1 MLSKNIKF
9 KNFQNQK
16 TNISFKK
23 KFLSILKDIKIKRNQ
38 VMISMSKEYKDS
50 YSVKIIR
57 KLRKFKTITL
67 IGMGGS
73 VLGAKAIYNFCKFT
87 KNKFF
92 SIENFV
98 PLKLEKLKNNLFLI
112 ISKSGSTLET
122 ISNQNISNQNNSRKI
137 FITENKKSYLRILAN
152 KSKSEIINH
161 NNLIGGRYSVFSEVG
176 MFPAQLMGLNPKK
189 FRILD
194 KLIKNK
200 KFINCLIDNS
210 VRIAQFQKK
219 KKTNSIIINYDNS
232 SNDLFNW
239 YQQLVAE
246 SLGKN
251 KSGILPTLSVMPR
264 DNHSLMQYYLDG
276 VENHFFTLFF
286 VKEKN
291 SPKLKN
297 NQILHTHDYLKNKS
311 INDIAFSQFKATE
324 KVLKSRNIPFRS
336 FVVDKRDEMVLAE
349 LFIFFILETILL
361 GKFLKINP
369 FDQPAVELIKK
380 DTIKILK
387 KI

>member
-16 TNISFKK
+16 INIFFKK
-23 KFLSILKDIKIKRNQ
+23 KFLSIFKNIKTKRNQ
-38 VMISMSKEYKDS
+38 IIISMSNEYKDS
-50 YSVKIIR
+50 YSNIFIK
-57 KLRKFKTITL
+57 KLRQFKIITL

-73 VLGAKAIYNFCKFT
+73 ALGAKAIYSFCKFA

-92 SIENFV
+92 FIENFS
-98 PLKLEKLKNNLFLI
+98 LSKLENLKTDLFLV
-112 ISKSGSTLET
+112 ISKSGNTLET
-122 ISNQNISNQNNSRKI
+122 ISNQNIFNHNNTKKI
-137 FITENKKSYLRILAN
+137 FITENKDSYLRRLAK

-161 NNLIGGRYSVFSEVG
+161 NKLIGGRYSVFSEVG

-200 KFINCLIDNS
+200 KFVNCLIDNS
-210 VRIAQFQKK
+210 IKIAQLQKK
-219 KKTNSIIINYDNS
+219 KKTNSIIINYDYS

-291 SPKLKN
+291 SLKLRN
-297 NQILHTHDYLKNKS
+297 NHILHTHKYLKNKS

>member
-16 TNISFKK
+16 TNIFFKK

-38 VMISMSKEYKDS
+38 IMISMSKEYKDS

-57 KLRKFKTITL
+57 KLRKFKIITL

-73 VLGAKAIYNFCKFT
+73 VLGAKAIYNFCKSA

-92 SIENFV
+92 FIENFV

-137 FITENKKSYLRILAN
+137 FITENKESYLRILAN

-210 VRIAQFQKK
+210 VKIAQFQKK
-219 KKTNSIIINYDNS
+219 KKTNSIIINYDYN
-232 SNDLFNW
+232 SNDLFYW

-297 NQILHTHDYLKNKS
+297 NQILHTHNYLKNKS

-361 GKFLKINP
+361 GKFLKIDP

>member
-16 TNISFKK
+16 INIFFKK
-23 KFLSILKDIKIKRNQ
+23 NFLSILKDIKTKRNQ
-38 VMISMSKEYKDS
+38 IIISMSKEYKDS
-50 YSVKIIR
+50 YSLKII
-57 KLRKFKTITL
+57 KQLRRFKIITL

-73 VLGAKAIYNFCKFT
+73 VLGAKAIYSFCKSA
-87 KNKFF
+87 KSKFF
-92 SIENFV
+92 FIENFF
-98 PLKLEKLKNNLFLI
+98 PSKLKNLKNNLFLV

-122 ISNQNISNQNNSRKI
+122 ISNQNIFNHDKAKKI
-137 FITENKKSYLRILAN
+137 FITENKDSYLRTLAN
-152 KSKSEIINH
+152 KSKSKIINH
-161 NNLIGGRYSVFSEVG
+161 NKLIGGRYSVFSEVG

-189 FRILD
+189 FRILN
-194 KLIKNK
+194 KLIENK
-200 KFINCLIDNS
+200 KFVNCLIDNS
-210 VRIAQFQKK
+210 IKIAQLQKK
-219 KKTNSIIINYDNS
+219 KKTNSIIINYDYS

-276 VENHFFTLFF
+276 AENHFFTLFF

-297 NQILHTHDYLKNKS
+297 NQILHTHNYLKNKS

-361 GKFLKINP
+361 GKFLKIDP

>member
-16 TNISFKK
+16 TNIFFKK

-38 VMISMSKEYKDS
+38 IMISMSKEYKDS
-50 YSVKIIR
+50 YSLKIIS
-57 KLRKFKTITL
+57 KLRKFRIITL

-73 VLGAKAIYNFCKFT
+73 ALGAKAIYNFCKSA
-87 KNKFF
+87 KNKFIF
-92 SIENFV
+92 IENFV
-98 PLKLEKLKNNLFLI
+98 PSKLEKLKNNLFLI

-122 ISNQNISNQNNSRKI
+122 ISNQNILNHNNTKKI
-137 FITENKKSYLRILAN
+137 FITENKESYLRTLAN
-152 KSKSEIINH
+152 ISKSEIINH

-200 KFINCLIDNS
+200 KFINCLINNS
-210 VRIAQFQKK
+210 VKIAQFQKK
-219 KKTNSIIINYDNS
+219 KKTNSIIMNYDYN

-239 YQQLVAE
+239 YKQLVAE

-297 NQILHTHDYLKNKS
+297 NQILPTHNYLKNKS

-324 KVLKSRNIPFRS
+324 KVLKARNIPFRS

>member
-16 TNISFKK
+16 TNIFFKK

-38 VMISMSKEYKDS
+38 IMISMSKEYKDS

-73 VLGAKAIYNFCKFT
+73 VLGAKAIYNFCKST

-92 SIENFV
+92 FIENFV

-137 FITENKKSYLRILAN
+137 FITENKESYLRILAN

-210 VRIAQFQKK
+210 VKIAQFQKK
-219 KKTNSIIINYDNS
+219 KKTNSIIINYDYS
-232 SNDLFNW
+232 SNDLFYW

-297 NQILHTHDYLKNKS
+297 NQILHTHNYLKNKS

-361 GKFLKINP
+361 GKFLKIDP

>member
-16 TNISFKK
+16 TNIFLKK
-23 KFLSILKDIKIKRNQ
+23 KFLSIFKDIKIKRNQ
-38 VMISMSKEYKDS
+38 IMISMSKEYKDS

-57 KLRKFKTITL
+57 KLRKFKMITL

-73 VLGAKAIYNFCKFT
+73 VLGAKAIYNFCKSS

-92 SIENFV
+92 FIENFF
-98 PLKLEKLKNNLFLI
+98 PKKLEKLKNNLFLI

-122 ISNQNISNQNNSRKI
+122 ISNQNISNQNNSKKI
-137 FITENKKSYLRILAN
+137 FITENKESYLRILAN

-210 VRIAQFQKK
+210 VKIAQFQKK
-219 KKTNSIIINYDNS
+219 KKTNSIIINYDYN
-232 SNDLFNW
+232 SNDLFYW

-297 NQILHTHDYLKNKS
+297 NQILHTHNYLKNKS

-361 GKFLKINP
+361 GKFLKIDP

>member
-16 TNISFKK
+16 TNIFLKK
-23 KFLSILKDIKIKRNQ
+23 KFLSFFKDIKIKRNQ
-38 VMISMSKEYKDS
+38 IMISMSKEYKDS

-57 KLRKFKTITL
+57 KLRKFKIITL

-73 VLGAKAIYNFCKFT
+73 VLGAKAIYNFCKCT

-92 SIENFV
+92 FMENFA
-98 PLKLEKLKNNLFLI
+98 PLKLENLKNNLFLI

-137 FITENKKSYLRILAN
+137 FITENKESYLRILAN

-210 VRIAQFQKK
+210 VKIAQFQKK
-219 KKTNSIIINYDNS
+219 KKTNSIIINYDYC

-297 NQILHTHDYLKNKS
+297 NQILHTHNYLKNKS

-361 GKFLKINP
+361 GKFLI
-369 FDQPAVELIKK
+369 I
-380 DTIKILK
+380 
-387 KI
+387 